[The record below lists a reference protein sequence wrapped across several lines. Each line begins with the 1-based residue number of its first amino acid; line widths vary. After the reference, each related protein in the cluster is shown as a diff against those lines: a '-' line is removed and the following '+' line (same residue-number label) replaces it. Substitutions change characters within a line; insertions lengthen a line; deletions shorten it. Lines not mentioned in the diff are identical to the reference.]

1 LQENPVLH
9 GLKHVK
15 TYGFHLKYGSK
26 PSHDS
31 VEVPW
36 HQQRNN
42 CEVGT
47 FLEHIMRNTN
57 MSIVGRSYKKTGW
70 ELRETDDRKRMKKM
84 DSYGFIWIHMDS
96 QDTWTPELDLASASA
111 LPC

>member
-1 LQENPVLH
+1 M
-9 GLKHVK
+9 G
-15 TYGFHLKYGSK
+15 
-26 PSHDS
+26 PSHLTIFL
-31 VEVPW
+31 EVPW

-70 ELRETDDRKRMKKM
+70 EPRETDDRKRMEKM